1 MVVLRKLGCRR
12 VGRGSGMWEVEWRNL
27 GGAVLRQLG
36 GWGDEEV
43 RGTVSFNEP
52 RQDLVDVFFDHL
64 RFLNAVWLL
73 SQWPSPCVSKTFK
86 RPSAATAATTT
97 PAASVAAT
105 PAPPAATV
113 AAGLAHAEPEVT
125 PEPEVVVVSGQ
136 FGDVHLVPASP
147 PTLSP
152 TTGLPV
158 KAPDLGGYLLP
169 GAGWV
174 ERGRG
179 RGKSKRQQER
189 ETGRYRRRGGRESWM
204 N

>member
-1 MVVLRKLGCRR
+1 MKCGL
-12 VGRGSGMWEVEWRNL
+12 
-27 GGAVLRQLG
+27 
-36 GWGDEEV
+36 
-43 RGTVSFNEP
+43 TI
-52 RQDLVDVFFDHL
+52 
-64 RFLNAVWLL
+64 L

-86 RPSAATAATTT
+86 RPSAATAATTS

-113 AAGLAHAEPEVT
+113 AAGLAHADTEPEVT
-125 PEPEVVVVSGQ
+125 PEVVVVSGQ

-147 PTLSP
+147 PPDETVSP

-158 KAPDLGGYLLP
+158 KARPPMPPDTIGTNAPERGGGYLLP

-179 RGKSKRQQER
+179 RGIKSKRQQER